1 MRHLLA
7 ASLLSLCVASLPAQA
22 TEPSQ
27 ASIERLLV
35 VAQAQKNNAAV
46 LEQVKGMLQPMFE
59 QALGTRAMTAD
70 QREQAQGFMQ
80 EFSRKMVPILE
91 EELAWGRLKD
101 MTAQIYAQSFN
112 QEEINGLIAFYE
124 SPAGR
129 AFVEKM
135 PVVMQKSMIAMQ
147 QRMGPL
153 LQRITQAVNE
163 TAQEFKARQAVAVK
177 P

>member
-1 MRHLLA
+1 M
-7 ASLLSLCVASLPAQA
+7 SLCVVTLPAQA
-22 TEPSQ
+22 AEPSP
-27 ASIERLLV
+27 ASIERLLI

-59 QALGTRAMTAD
+59 QALGSREMTSE
-70 QREQAQGFMQ
+70 QRQQAQGFIQ
-80 EFSRKMVPILE
+80 EFSSKMMPILQ
-91 EELAWGRLKD
+91 EELAWDRLKD
-101 MTAQIYAQSFN
+101 MTEQIYAQSFT

-135 PVVMQKSMIAMQ
+135 PIVMQKSMLAMQ
-147 QRMGPL
+147 QRIGPL
-153 LQRITQAVNE
+153 MQRITQAATE
-163 TAQEFKARQAVAVK
+163 TAQDFKAKHAAAGK